1 MLKKEIVASK
11 LKEEGVVETLK
22 GAKDFE
28 ETFAKTIEIL
38 KELSDEDK
46 VKFGGIVIEKRVIP
60 AQSNKEV
67 RNPRTGEITVKDIPE
82 KIKYIIK

>member
-1 MLKKEIVASK
+1 MTKKEKVASK

-22 GAKDFE
+22 GVKDFE

-60 AQSNKEV
+60 ARQG
-67 RNPRTGEITVKDIPE
+67 RNPRTGEPVNIPE
-82 KIKYIIK
+82 KIKYVIK

>member
-46 VKFGGIVIEKRVIP
+46 VKFGGIVIEKRVVP
-60 AQSNKEV
+60 ARQG
-67 RNPRTGEITVKDIPE
+67 RNPRTGEPVNIPE
-82 KIKYIIK
+82 KIKYVIK

>member
-1 MLKKEIVASK
+1 MLKKEKVASK

-60 AQSNKEV
+60 ARQG
-67 RNPRTGEITVKDIPE
+67 RNPRTGEPVNIPE
-82 KIKYIIK
+82 KIKYVIK

>member
-60 AQSNKEV
+60 ARQG
-67 RNPRTGEITVKDIPE
+67 RNPRTGEPVNIPE
-82 KIKYIIK
+82 KIKYVIK